1 MKVVGSVAYLVDH
14 YAVPASGHLI
24 DEDQVAG
31 IAADV
36 QSILRDDT
44 GVQAAREALT
54 DLVKTDFD
62 SAILESILA
71 APESFDE
78 WRVGEALAEY
88 YLSRVKG
95 CNFPWPDS
103 RSTRNPNSSGG
114 GVDLIGL
121 QSGER
126 FRFVLA
132 EAKTSHQQAWPPTV
146 LTSRSHGLH
155 SQLTGLNAGDSRSEW
170 AIKYLIM
177 NGNGRPWFE
186 DVRAASET
194 YIANKFDVVI
204 YGVLIHLT
212 NPDQSDLQA
221 QADRLSESLSEPTT
235 MELVAIYL
243 TADSLNKIAAANVV
257 VETAA

>member
-1 MKVVGSVAYLVDH
+1 
-14 YAVPASGHLI
+14 
-24 DEDQVAG
+24 
-31 IAADV
+31 
-36 QSILRDDT
+36 
-44 GVQAAREALT
+44 
-54 DLVKTDFD
+54 
-62 SAILESILA
+62 
-71 APESFDE
+71 
-78 WRVGEALAEY
+78 
-88 YLSRVKG
+88 
-95 CNFPWPDS
+95 
-103 RSTRNPNSSGG
+103 
-114 GVDLIGL
+114 
-121 QSGER
+121 
-126 FRFVLA
+126 
-132 EAKTSHQQAWPPTV
+132 
-146 LTSRSHGLH
+146 
-155 SQLTGLNAGDSRSEW
+155 
-170 AIKYLIM
+170 M